1 MSEYQYYEWQTVDR
15 LLTESEQQDVRNLS
29 SHIDVSSSR
38 AVVTYAW
45 GSFKNDPRQVLAR
58 FFDACLYLANWGSRR
73 LMFRFP
79 AGLLS
84 REAIAPYDVPDR
96 ITFGTVNGFDILDMD
111 LSEEEGG
118 GWIEGEG
125 SLPGLLA
132 LRNDIIQ
139 GDYRS
144 VYLAWLKAM
153 SVHDGYLT
161 RGRKSSASKPAGP
174 AIPAGLKQLTPA
186 LKRFVEQFDISAYL
200 VEAAAEHSLDLMK
213 TAETDFRPL
222 VAQLAREECDGFLG
236 RIAQGDATVGME
248 LKKRL
253 FSLMPRQ
260 PAVPEVCCPIGE
272 LLKRAAVIESAHRK
286 REEEEAREK
295 HAEEMSALASRE
307 TETWQH
313 VESLVEIKKTN
324 AYDEAV
330 QLLAKLAQLAEF
342 RGTTDDYRRRLGDLC
357 ERHRRLTSFNRRV
370 QQAKLLEC
378 QSKADEEDEL
388 VPA

>member
-1 MSEYQYYEWQTVDR
+1 LSEYQYYEWQTVDR
-15 LLTESEQQDVRNLS
+15 LLTESEQQAVRNLS

-38 AVVTYAW
+38 AIVTYAW
-45 GSFKNDPRQVLAR
+45 GSFKNDPMQVLAR
-58 FFDACLYLANWGSRR
+58 FFDAYLYLANWGSRR
-73 LMFRFP
+73 LIFRFP

-84 REAIAPYDVPDR
+84 REAIALYDVPDR
-96 ITFGTVNGFDILDMD
+96 ITFRTVNGFDILDMD

-118 GWIEGEG
+118 RWIEGEG
-125 SLPGLLA
+125 SLSGLLS

-153 SVHDGYLT
+153 SGGYLT
-161 RGRKSSASKPAGP
+161 RGRKSSASKPAVP

-186 LKRFVEQFDISAYL
+186 LMHFVEQFDISACL
-200 VEAAAEHSLDLMK
+200 VEAAAEHSRDLMK
-213 TAETDFRPL
+213 TAATDFRPL
-222 VAQLAREECDGFLG
+222 AAQLAREECDGFLG

-253 FSLMPRQ
+253 LSLLPRL

-272 LLKRAAVIESAHRK
+272 LLKRADVIESAHRK

-295 HAEEMSALASRE
+295 HAEEMNALASRE

-330 QLLAKLAQLAEF
+330 QLLTRLAQLAEF
-342 RGTTDDYRRRLGDLC
+342 RGATDDYRRRLGDLC
-357 ERHRRLTSFNRRV
+357 ERHRRLTSFKWRV

-378 QSKADEEDEL
+378 QSKADEEEE
-388 VPA
+388 